1 MSPTL
6 NSLDNCPSKESK
18 FGASKKELQGQKSTP
33 NSFVIRILTSNSFAL
48 RILRRKTR
56 YGDDSKDSRGEGGTP
71 FEEGKQLPNRKQFKP
86 KQSPM
91 KLPSQNPEIAVS
103 RYSVRGTRCFYTLL
117 SALVL
122 STAASASDCLP
133 IREAKQHVGETKCVT
148 GKVLRVKVGARGVHF
163 VDFCEDQMACP
174 FTVVVF
180 PHDLKDVGDVR
191 RLAGQVIEI
200 HGPVKLYDGRAEIIL
215 NRVSQLTGGSTLI
228 PPLPKNYDVE
238 KQGHYSAGRLHP
250 PKKPAKTYSTPNSG
264 ATYGNETDVGGDP
277 PQ

>member
-1 MSPTL
+1 MRRTQPTRVK
-6 NSLDNCPSKESK
+6 S
-18 FGASKKELQGQKSTP
+18 ASKARLLRV
-33 NSFVIRILTSNSFAL
+33 FFAPL
-48 RILRRKTR
+48 CWVAL
-56 YGDDSKDSRGEGGTP
+56 
-71 FEEGKQLPNRKQFKP
+71 F
-86 KQSPM
+86 
-91 KLPSQNPEIAVS
+91 A
-103 RYSVRGTRCFYTLL
+103 
-117 SALVL
+117 ALVPI
-122 STAASASDCLP
+122 SHAADCLT

-148 GKVLRVKVGARGVHF
+148 GKVLRVKAGARGVHF

-238 KQGHYSAGRLHP
+238 KQGHYSAGRMRP
-250 PKKPAKTYSTPNSG
+250 TKKPAKTKGTPATT
-264 ATYGNETDVGGDP
+264 ATYGNEADVSEEP